1 MANCPKCGKHLRLID
16 WKQHCPHCGANIV
29 VYDLQ
34 ERLMQQADKAEVQHY
49 HFQKKVDNVK
59 GAFVGNKLAIARIFV
74 SLLPLGPLF
83 LPIIKAMFTAPFEA
97 YEGNINILELYNNI
111 EKLGALTSLLVS
123 GNKSDT
129 IFFASVILFVLSFLL
144 IIIHFVLNAL
154 ACSPKGKI
162 RNTII
167 DILIILTS
175 VGSAVSLLVMGKGGA
190 VTASLGIGGILYVIV
205 QIFNA
210 CFDMYVLKK
219 GIEIKHA
226 QCYCGGI
233 PIEEYFELQKTMTP
247 EELRQEQYNRL
258 QAIQD
263 EKEAK
268 LKEAENNG
276 KEESDV

>member
-1 MANCPKCGKHLRLID
+1 
-16 WKQHCPHCGANIV
+16 V
-29 VYDLQ
+29 
-34 ERLMQQADKAEVQHY
+34 
-49 HFQKKVDNVK
+49 
-59 GAFVGNKLAIARIFV
+59 
-74 SLLPLGPLF
+74 
-83 LPIIKAMFTAPFEA
+83 FTAPFEA

-111 EKLGALTSLLVS
+111 EKLGALTSLLGS
-123 GNKSDT
+123 GNKSNT
-129 IFFASVILFVLSFLL
+129 IFFASVILFVLSVLL
-144 IIIHFVLNAL
+144 IIVHFVLNAL